1 LTIFPRTLAHRE
13 CPNPTIFPQQTE
25 DTEVAISENSNA
37 RNVPALTIKPPEIFP
52 VFEEDNMKTLTK
64 TIATALIAVA
74 VMAAAPLSQAEARPH
89 DHDGGWRG
97 HHGGGHHY
105 RGDRGH
111 RGGHHGWHR
120 GHDRGY
126 YGAAFGLGALTALA
140 ARPYY
145 APPRYTYPRTVH
157 YAPAYYAPPS
167 RTVVIYR

>member
-1 LTIFPRTLAHRE
+1 MKMLSKITLA
-13 CPNPTIFPQQTE
+13 
-25 DTEVAISENSNA
+25 V
-37 RNVPALTIKPPEIFP
+37 
-52 VFEEDNMKTLTK
+52 
-64 TIATALIAVA
+64 ATAALLSV
-74 VMAAAPLSQAEARPH
+74 APLSQAQARPH
-89 DHDGGWRG
+89 DHHGGWRGG

-145 APPRYTYPRTVH
+145 APPHYTYPRTVH